1 VVGGE
6 WAEGRVT
13 VRALTTG
20 EEETV
25 PIAEVAAWAQA
36 R

>member
-1 VVGGE
+1 
-6 WAEGRVT
+6 